1 MLNSIVKA
9 NGVYDILCA
18 LSILKIISIP
28 YLKDLHLSMIK
39 DYSRDNNNELFER
52 FLAYWIF
59 TYGVIRLSDNYTL
72 ISYTY
77 FIEATVFMNEY
88 RKNTV
93 HSNKAQFVIITSLIL
108 GYLCFNNV

>member
-1 MLNSIVKA
+1 MVFMI
-9 NGVYDILCA
+9 YYA

-39 DYSRDNNNELFER
+39 DYSRNNNNELFER

-59 TYGVIRLSDNYTL
+59 TYGVIRLSNNYTL

-77 FIEATVFMNEY
+77 FIEALVFWNEH
-88 RKNTV
+88 RKKTV
-93 HSNKAQFVIITSLIL
+93 HSNKAQFVIITSIIL
-108 GYLCFNNV
+108 GYLCFNHV

>member
-1 MLNSIVKA
+1 MLHYIIKA
-9 NGVYDILCA
+9 NGIYDILCA

-59 TYGVIRLSDNYTL
+59 TYGVIRLSHTYTL

-77 FIEATVFMNEY
+77 FIEAIVFWNEY

-93 HSNKAQFVIITSLIL
+93 HSNKVQFVIITSLIL
-108 GYLCFNNV
+108 GYLCFNHV